1 MDDVITEQVQRLR
14 VLWPALN
21 AKPEVTDE
29 IRRAIMRHEA
39 KLDPSDVVTG
49 FDMVISESPT
59 SGWPPGPHEIVGCV
73 MRASALRRM
82 DAPAPQYP
90 PRTELVNQQCS
101 KCGGAVALIPNERVI
116 YCGACNLVQS
126 LGSVAGRPRYHLE
139 WNEMQALP
147 VRSDAQRASLTGRD
161 ALARLRDALLTRR
174 ESRKAGT
181 ALMPSFAL
189 EDEGDKEIGWD
200 DAA

>member
-21 AKPEVTDE
+21 GRPEVTDE
-29 IRRAIMRHEA
+29 IRRAIMRHEG
-39 KLDPSDVVTG
+39 KLNASDVVTG
-49 FDMVISESPT
+49 FDTVISDSPT
-59 SGWPPGPHEIVGCV
+59 SGWPPGPHEILGCI
-73 MRASALRRM
+73 MRASATRRM

-116 YCGACNLVQS
+116 YCGACNLVQR
-126 LGSVAGRPRYHLE
+126 LGSIAGRPRYHLE
-139 WNEMQALP
+139 YHELQSLP
-147 VRSDAQRASLTGRD
+147 VRDHADEASLTGRD
-161 ALARLRDALLTRR
+161 ALARLRDALLARPRRGTR
-174 ESRKAGT
+174 
-181 ALMPSFAL
+181 PSVTLPNPAL
-189 EDEGDKEIGWD
+189 EDAADAEIGWD

>member
-29 IRRAIMRHEA
+29 IRRAIMRHEG
-39 KLDPSDVVTG
+39 KLEPSDVVTG
-49 FDMVISESPT
+49 FDTVISESPT

-73 MRASALRRM
+73 MRASAARRM

-116 YCGACNLVQS
+116 YCVACNLVQS

-139 WNEMQALP
+139 WHEIQALP
-147 VRSDAQRASLTGRD
+147 VRNDAQRASLTGRD
-161 ALARLRDALLTRR
+161 ALARLRDALLTKRERR
-174 ESRKAGT
+174 TPAT
-181 ALMPSFAL
+181 VTVPSFAL
-189 EDEGDKEIGWD
+189 EDGNDKEIGWD

>member
-90 PRTELVNQQCS
+90 PRTELVNRQCS

-139 WNEMQALP
+139 WNEMHALP
-147 VRSDAQRASLTGRD
+147 VRNDGERASLTGRD

-174 ESRKAGT
+174 ESRKAGS
-181 ALMPSFAL
+181 ALIPSFAL

>member
-21 AKPEVTDE
+21 GRPEVTDE
-29 IRRAIMRHEA
+29 IRRAIMRHEG
-39 KLDPSDVVTG
+39 KLDASDVVIG
-49 FDMVISESPT
+49 FDTVISESPT
-59 SGWPPGPHEIVGCV
+59 SGWPPGPHEILGCI
-73 MRASALRRM
+73 MRASATRRM

-101 KCGGAVALIPNERVI
+101 KCGGAVALIPTERVI

-126 LGSVAGRPRYHLE
+126 LGSIAGRPRYHLE
-139 WNEMQALP
+139 WNELQSLP
-147 VRSDAQRASLTGRD
+147 VRDHAERASLTGRD
-161 ALARLRDALLTRR
+161 ALARLRDALLARPQRR
-174 ESRKAGT
+174 T
-181 ALMPSFAL
+181 AAAVVLPDLAL
-189 EDEGDKEIGWD
+189 EDAGDGEIGWD